1 MAAKWA
7 GGGGGG
13 EQTICCLDF
22 LLLSCTTAWISYST
36 QRTHAATYRSV
47 TVWNTCCNLSEC
59 DSLKHMLQPIGV
71 WQSETHAA
79 TYRSVTVWNTCC
91 NLSECDSLKHMLQP
105 IGVWPS
111 ETHAATYRSVTIW
124 NRTRPIVPV
133 QNQQT
138 RELISARNTSDIITT
153 TKTWL
158 GYGKSHLPCE

>member
-13 EQTICCLDF
+13 EQTVCCLDF

-79 TYRSVTVWNTCC
+79 AYRSVTM
-91 NLSECDSLKHMLQP
+91 LKHMLQP
-105 IGVWPS
+105 IGVWQS

-124 NRTRPIVPV
+124 NRTRPTAPV

-138 RELISARNTSDIITT
+138 RELINARKTSHIITT

-158 GYGKSHLPCE
+158 GYGKSHLACE